1 MCPPV
6 FCPDS
11 LEKKRVSDEWK
22 TRTTHEHRAHET
34 GSRRAERKVS
44 RCACSRARW
53 ALPVAVALLAVRLH
67 GEQRQHPANE
77 KNHGRGVAP
86 RCHFIL
92 YDNRSSNATA
102 GLLLPKG
109 ARRCHPLR
117 PRAGGDI
124 SAPFPFQRSR
134 RVFWVWVWFCR
145 SVAVSRAQRR
155 ALSLATA
162 SNVIRSLR
170 PIVQH
175 FILLHRERILYGST
189 YLMLVGS

>member
-1 MCPPV
+1 MPSNQALIFVPAR
-6 FCPDS
+6 FLS
-11 LEKKRVSDEWK
+11 GLLGKKRVSDEWK

-67 GEQRQHPANE
+67 SEQRQHPANE

-86 RCHFIL
+86 RCHVIL

-102 GLLLPKG
+102 GRLLPKG

-117 PRAGGDI
+117 PRAGGRYLVSFSLSKI
-124 SAPFPFQRSR
+124 PPCFLGLGLALSQ
-134 RVFWVWVWFCR
+134 CR
-145 SVAVSRAQRR
+145 SVTRAAER
-155 ALSLATA
+155 ALALPPLLACV
-162 SNVIRSLR
+162 NI
-170 PIVQH
+170 PIPVT
-175 FILLHRERILYGST
+175 FPNPDPS
-189 YLMLVGS
+189 